1 MSSPN
6 DSLSNNYSSS
16 PSKQNRL
23 SHLRK
28 DDFEDASDEYKAEL
42 LRKHLVS
49 KEERNKSNSNSHSPY
64 QNSQPDNNNTSTDD
78 IEEPEEEFSAP
89 LDVPGADITH
99 HLYAWERQ
107 HRNSTSTRPRSMSFS
122 NVQSAIESQSETEI
136 DHSLGY
142 LRHPGG
148 FRRHHIVNKARERGD
163 EEPEIAS
170 TTFVDYLLLF
180 GHFAGEELEEIE
192 ELSEED
198 RDEAVRGRS
207 ERDSLLPK
215 PIPVRR
221 RSTST
226 ARRGTASITQ
236 AVLMLL
242 KSFIGTGILFLGRA
256 FLNGGLYFST
266 AVIIIIALLN
276 MWAYILLIHTSYKIP
291 GSFGDI
297 GGILYGNKMRLAI
310 LASITISQ
318 MGFVSA
324 YTVFVAENLRAF
336 VIAVSE
342 SNLNLPTMLFI
353 VMQIPIL
360 TPLALYRNLTKL
372 SLTALIADA
381 FILIGI
387 VYLFG
392 QESAVLLEKGIA
404 KDVVLFN
411 SKSYPLF
418 MGTAVFAF
426 EGIGLIIPVM
436 ESMKEPKKF
445 PYVLSGVMVVLT
457 SLFAGSGF
465 LGYAA
470 FGSQIKTVVIS
481 NLPQDDKFV
490 QIVQFLYSIAILLSI
505 PLQLFPA
512 VRIMEAGLFVRSGK
526 FSNKVK
532 WKKNLFRLLIV
543 FICIVVSILGANDL
557 DKFVSLIGSLACVPL
572 CFIYPP
578 LLHLKA
584 CARSTYVKA
593 ADIAMLIFGVLLV
606 VFTTTLTIASILAEA

>member
-1 MSSPN
+1 MRT
-6 DSLSNNYSSS
+6 L
-16 PSKQNRL
+16 
-23 SHLRK
+23 
-28 DDFEDASDEYKAEL
+28 
-42 LRKHLVS
+42 
-49 KEERNKSNSNSHSPY
+49 
-64 QNSQPDNNNTSTDD
+64 
-78 IEEPEEEFSAP
+78 
-89 LDVPGADITH
+89 
-99 HLYAWERQ
+99 
-107 HRNSTSTRPRSMSFS
+107 
-122 NVQSAIESQSETEI
+122 
-136 DHSLGY
+136 
-142 LRHPGG
+142 
-148 FRRHHIVNKARERGD
+148 
-163 EEPEIAS
+163 
-170 TTFVDYLLLF
+170 
-180 GHFAGEELEEIE
+180 
-192 ELSEED
+192 
-198 RDEAVRGRS
+198 
-207 ERDSLLPK
+207 
-215 PIPVRR
+215 
-221 RSTST
+221 
-226 ARRGTASITQ
+226 TQ
-236 AVLMLL
+236 
-242 KSFIGTGILFLGRA
+242 
-256 FLNGGLYFST
+256 
-266 AVIIIIALLN
+266 VII
-276 MWAYILLIHTSYKIP
+276 
-291 GSFGDI
+291 DI

-557 DKFVSLIGSLACVPL
+557 DKFVSLIGSCEWY
-572 CFIYPP
+572 F
-578 LLHLKA
+578 LL
-584 CARSTYVKA
+584 
-593 ADIAMLIFGVLLV
+593 
-606 VFTTTLTIASILAEA
+606 LT

>member
-1 MSSPN
+1 
-6 DSLSNNYSSS
+6 
-16 PSKQNRL
+16 
-23 SHLRK
+23 
-28 DDFEDASDEYKAEL
+28 
-42 LRKHLVS
+42 
-49 KEERNKSNSNSHSPY
+49 
-64 QNSQPDNNNTSTDD
+64 
-78 IEEPEEEFSAP
+78 
-89 LDVPGADITH
+89 
-99 HLYAWERQ
+99 
-107 HRNSTSTRPRSMSFS
+107 
-122 NVQSAIESQSETEI
+122 
-136 DHSLGY
+136 
-142 LRHPGG
+142 
-148 FRRHHIVNKARERGD
+148 
-163 EEPEIAS
+163 
-170 TTFVDYLLLF
+170 
-180 GHFAGEELEEIE
+180 
-192 ELSEED
+192 
-198 RDEAVRGRS
+198 
-207 ERDSLLPK
+207 
-215 PIPVRR
+215 
-221 RSTST
+221 
-226 ARRGTASITQ
+226 
-236 AVLMLL
+236 
-242 KSFIGTGILFLGRA
+242 
-256 FLNGGLYFST
+256 
-266 AVIIIIALLN
+266 
-276 MWAYILLIHTSYKIP
+276 
-291 GSFGDI
+291 
-297 GGILYGNKMRLAI
+297 
-310 LASITISQ
+310 

-557 DKFVSLIGSLACVPL
+557 DKFVSLIGSCESY
-572 CFIYPP
+572 F
-578 LLHLKA
+578 LL
-584 CARSTYVKA
+584 
-593 ADIAMLIFGVLLV
+593 
-606 VFTTTLTIASILAEA
+606 LT

>member
-1 MSSPN
+1 MSSPGNNSTN
-6 DSLSNNYSSS
+6 DDEV
-16 PSKQNRL
+16 KADI
-23 SHLRK
+23 LR
-28 DDFEDASDEYKAEL
+28 
-42 LRKHLVS
+42 RHLVS
-49 KEERNKSNSNSHSPY
+49 KEQRQRSS
-64 QNSQPDNNNTSTDD
+64 DNNINDNDD
-78 IEEPEEEFSAP
+78 DDDNDLDNDHDSFSAP
-89 LDVPGADITH
+89 LHVPGADITH

-107 HRNSTSTRPRSMSFS
+107 HRNSTSIRPRSMSFS
-122 NVQSAIESQSETEI
+122 NVQSALESQSENEV

-148 FRRHHIVNKARERGD
+148 FRRQYIANRARERGV
-163 EEPEIAS
+163 EHPEFANTS
-170 TTFVDYLLLF
+170 FVDYLALF
-180 GHFAGEELEEIE
+180 GHFAGEELEELE
-192 ELSEED
+192 ELDESDESQHSQHPQESSRLPRKP
-198 RDEAVRGRS
+198 RDE
-207 ERDSLLPK
+207 RDPLIPR

-221 RSTST
+221 RSTSA

-266 AVIIIIALLN
+266 VVIIILALVN
-276 MWAYILLIHTSYKIP
+276 MWAYLLLIHTSYKVP

-310 LASITISQ
+310 LASITVSQ

-342 SNLNLPTMLFI
+342 SNLNLPTLLFI
-353 VMQIPIL
+353 LIQIPIL

-372 SLTALIADA
+372 SLTALIADV
-381 FILIGI
+381 FILFGI
-387 VYLFG
+387 IYLFS
-392 QESAVLLEKGIA
+392 QEIAVIASNGIA

-411 SKSYPLF
+411 SESYPLF

-426 EGIGLIIPVM
+426 EGIGLIIPVV
-436 ESMKEPKKF
+436 ESMREPRKF
-445 PYVLSGVMVVLT
+445 PYVLSGVMIVLT
-457 SLFAGSGF
+457 ALFASSGF
-465 LGYAA
+465 LSYAA
-470 FGSQIKTVVIS
+470 FGSKIQTVVIS
-481 NLPQDDKFV
+481 NLPQDNRFV
-490 QIVQFLYSIAILLSI
+490 QSVQFLYSLAILLSI

-512 VRIMEAGLFVRSGK
+512 VRIMEAGIFVESGK

-532 WKKNLFRLLIV
+532 WKKNLFRLAVV
-543 FICIVVSILGANDL
+543 FVCIVVSICGASDL
-557 DKFVSLIGSLACVPL
+557 DKFVSLIGSVACVPL

-584 CARSTYVKA
+584 CARTTFAKA
-593 ADIAMLIFGVLLV
+593 ADILLLV
-606 VFTTTLTIASILAEA
+606 CGVQLVIFTASLTIASMMD